1 MDHSPGRKWSRRLWW
16 CLCKIEGEVIESL
29 GWEYLEET
37 IERLLKGYMKNLS
50 EG

>member
-1 MDHSPGRKWSRRLWW
+1 MDHSLGRKWSRRLWW

-37 IERLLKGYMKNLS
+37 VERLLKGYMKNLS